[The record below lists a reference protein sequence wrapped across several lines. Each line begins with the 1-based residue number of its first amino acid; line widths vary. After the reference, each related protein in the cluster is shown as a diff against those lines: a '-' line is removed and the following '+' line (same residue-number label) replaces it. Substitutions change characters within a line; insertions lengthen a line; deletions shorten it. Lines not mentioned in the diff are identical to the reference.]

1 MPRGVPKPPDAF
13 APPLTVFGSKRAPLL
28 TVIARHEL
36 VDCDLQLAHDLSD
49 LLRESI
55 SQGSSKTY
63 QCGFESLSVFCRKR
77 NLCPMPVNAVTL
89 CSWMMHKCQTV
100 KVKSVVKYTC
110 GIRFA
115 HILEGFDW
123 SLTGNPLVQ
132 LTIKSLKK
140 KYPTSNVLQKVP
152 LSLSMLLRMCASMS
166 GWPSLSKLS
175 FDDLTWATAS
185 AIGFYACLRGGEFFV
200 QPKSERPILT
210 GGAVSIRAAPTGP
223 YVFIEVPSPKTRKD
237 LVSIPA
243 IAMST
248 VKGFCFDPVI
258 LLTLYRERAAAKS
271 IHVLGKNAAFKSSDG
286 KPISRVFMVS
296 RAEKLRSAAGIEIL
310 NSSGNPI
317 KVSAASWRADL
328 CYQHVRQVS
337 CRM

>member
-1 MPRGVPKPPDAF
+1 
-13 APPLTVFGSKRAPLL
+13 
-28 TVIARHEL
+28 
-36 VDCDLQLAHDLSD
+36 
-49 LLRESI
+49 
-55 SQGSSKTY
+55 
-63 QCGFESLSVFCRKR
+63 
-77 NLCPMPVNAVTL
+77 
-89 CSWMMHKCQTV
+89 MMHKCQTV

-317 KVSAASWRADL
+317 KVSAASWRAGFVLSARQAGVLPDVIRNNGRWASVGGPIPYTVDTL
-328 CYQHVRQVS
+328 DTYQTMTSALVISHTERTRKGVGTFGTGAGGHFVS
-337 CRM
+337 SSLLL